1 MQQVLPGREFFSLTV
16 TRLVCGCTF
25 YKLFWH
31 RFSGGLTVDISQHD
45 SLRNGKFETKIA
57 LIYIIEKMEYTLYDN
72 KIPFFKRMTDF
83 DMLFIFFL

>member
-16 TRLVCGCTF
+16 TGLVCGCTF

-57 LIYIIEKMEYTLYDN
+57 LIYIIEKMEYIYYTTIRY
-72 KIPFFKRMTDF
+72 
-83 DMLFIFFL
+83 LF